1 MDLVQEAA
9 RIAESLEYYSVELQ
23 SKVLKCDENI
33 KIHTCDL
40 VAASEDGDRSENAA
54 FEEALRDIA
63 KDTQD
68 RMMYNSEATVIEVCQ
83 KEAEKYV
90 KRDKIV
96 NYSTVYLVRRY
107 DLEDKHGTNLTTAE
121 VDDEMMFRLYPN
133 GISNP
138 AIGVVSSTDSR
149 VGISLIGKGVGDI
162 ITIKHIVTS
171 ATAKFEV
178 KDFY

>member
-1 MDLVQEAA
+1 MDLIQESA
-9 RIAESLEYYSVELQ
+9 RIAESLEYYKVELQ

-33 KIHTCDL
+33 KIHTRDL

-63 KDTQD
+63 KDSQD
-68 RMMYNSEATVIEVCQ
+68 RMMYSSEATVIAVCQ

-90 KRDKIV
+90 KRDKIT
-96 NYSTVYLVRRY
+96 NYSTVHLVRRY
-107 DLEDKHGTNLTTAE
+107 DLEDKMESRLTSAD
-121 VDDEMMFRLYPN
+121 VDDEMVFRLYPN
-133 GISNP
+133 GISKA
-138 AIGVVSSTDSR
+138 AIGVVSSTDSS
-149 VGISLIGKGVGDI
+149 VGVSLIGKGVGDI
-162 ITIKHIVTS
+162 ITIKHIVTL

>member
-1 MDLVQEAA
+1 MDLIQEAA
-9 RIAESLEYYSVELQ
+9 RIAESLEYYRVELQ
-23 SKVLKCDENI
+23 SKVIKCDENI
-33 KIHTCDL
+33 KIHTRDL

-63 KDTQD
+63 KDYQD
-68 RMMYNSEATVIEVCQ
+68 RMMYNSEATVIAVCQ

-90 KRDKIV
+90 KRDKII

-107 DLEDKHGTNLTTAE
+107 DLDDKIGLKLTSA
-121 VDDEMMFRLYPN
+121 DINDEMVLRLYPN
-133 GISNP
+133 GVSKA

-149 VGISLIGKGVGDI
+149 VGVSLIGKCVGDI
-162 ITIKHIVTS
+162 ITIKHAVTS

>member
-1 MDLVQEAA
+1 MNLMQESA
-9 RIAESLEYYSVELQ
+9 RIAESLEYYKVKLQ
-23 SKVLKCDENI
+23 RKVIKCDENI
-33 KIHTCDL
+33 KMHTRDL

-63 KDTQD
+63 KDSQD
-68 RMMYNSEATVIEVCQ
+68 RMMYSSEATVIEECQ

-96 NYSTVYLVRRY
+96 NYSTVHLVRRY
-107 DLEDKHGTNLTTAE
+107 DLDDKKESNLTTAE
-121 VDDEMMFRLYPN
+121 VDDEMVFRLYPN
-133 GISNP
+133 GVSNP

-149 VGISLIGKGVGDI
+149 VGVSLIGKSVGDI
-162 ITIKHIVTS
+162 ITIKHIVTL
-171 ATAKFEV
+171 ATAKFEI